1 VESALQTDEVG
12 IAELSVLVDI
22 VRDWL
27 RSKGLEALPDT
38 AVRFGMPD
46 GREAGASA
54 ERAAAGQDAAWD
66 IALEE
71 PTESG
76 RFLTRICLGVRQQS
90 LYVFV
95 ELRAGTEGLKLR
107 PVPVDARCPHVLR
120 SILDQRVWFV
130 GATPARTKPLP
141 LIGAAGGR
149 RLMAVVRHT
158 DRNLP
163 VVAVST
169 HEGNQLTSTFAD
181 DLARDLSGV
190 AVVAAL
196 DQAAAWEISLE
207 FGREWSCY
215 NGAVRMYWPLRS
227 ASSSVN
233 ALEHP
238 LWTRERLLSTVDDP
252 KAAASRLRHQL
263 RRQLLALST
272 YTVSEPALLM
282 RVFAEAAEARLQELR
297 ESASS
302 VDDWVN
308 IAEEYAREN
317 TVLKVQKRELEE
329 QRSQLQAQVENL
341 SIALQYQESAET
353 EATIAPEAAP
363 LVRSV
368 VDAVVAAT
376 QRYADDLVFGADVAN
391 SVRAVAQDAGP
402 PDKIYEY
409 LKGLAEMT
417 RQRRG
422 PGLGRDMLMWLR
434 EQGLKASGESETV
447 LNNHVEMLRRTWDDG
462 IGGRRRFECHLKP
475 SEGTSPD
482 RCVRIYFAYDEA
494 VQKTIIGWVG
504 RHP

>member
-1 VESALQTDEVG
+1 
-12 IAELSVLVDI
+12 
-22 VRDWL
+22 
-27 RSKGLEALPDT
+27 
-38 AVRFGMPD
+38 
-46 GREAGASA
+46 
-54 ERAAAGQDAAWD
+54 
-66 IALEE
+66 
-71 PTESG
+71 
-76 RFLTRICLGVRQQS
+76 
-90 LYVFV
+90 
-95 ELRAGTEGLKLR
+95 
-107 PVPVDARCPHVLR
+107 
-120 SILDQRVWFV
+120 
-130 GATPARTKPLP
+130 
-141 LIGAAGGR
+141 
-149 RLMAVVRHT
+149 MAVVRHT

-368 VDAVVAAT
+368 ADAVAAAT
-376 QRYADDLVFGADVAN
+376 ERYADELVFGEDVAN
-391 SVRAVAQDAGP
+391 SVRSVAQDAGP
-402 PDKIYEY
+402 PDKVYEY

-417 RQRRG
+417 GLRRG
-422 PGLGRDMLMWLR
+422 PGLGKDMLMWLR

-447 LNNHVEMLRRTWDDG
+447 LNNPAEMQRRTWDDG
-462 IGGRRRFECHLKP
+462 VGGKRRFEQHLKP

-482 RCVRIYFAYDEA
+482 RCVRIYFAYDET
-494 VQKTIIGWVG
+494 VQKAIVGWVG